1 MNIVKEIVTM
11 LNLRV
16 CFSFE
21 LEFVD
26 EHKTNLKIENFNQRG
41 KYDML
46 SIKYIS

>member
-1 MNIVKEIVTM
+1 MF
-11 LNLRV
+11 NLRI

-26 EHKTNLKIENFNQRG
+26 EYKTNLKIENFNQRG

-46 SIKYIS
+46 SKIYLIKRML

>member
-16 CFSFE
+16 YFSFE

-41 KYDML
+41 RYDML
-46 SIKYIS
+46 SVKYIS